1 MNELRKLRDL
11 LDEWERAD
19 DLANEAA
26 ATLSRP
32 AGLHAGE
39 LDRLRALQRDA
50 AHKLAAVRKAV
61 AEEGHDEPAA
71 SATGRGHPTQV
82 RWVLTRTSSFTRSG

>member
-1 MNELRKLRDL
+1 MNELRKLLDL

-32 AGLHAGE
+32 AELSAGE

-50 AHKLAAVRKAV
+50 AHKLAAVGKAV
-61 AEEGHDEPAA
+61 MDEGNDDPAP
-71 SATGRGHPTQV
+71 SAIEWGQS
-82 RWVLTRTSSFTRSG
+82 TRIC

>member
-1 MNELRKLRDL
+1 MVSSEGAAFMSEVRKLLDL

-32 AGLHAGE
+32 AELSAGE

-50 AHKLAAVRKAV
+50 AHKLAAVGKAV
-61 AEEGHDEPAA
+61 MVEGNDDPAP
-71 SATGRGHPTQV
+71 SEIERGRS
-82 RWVLTRTSSFTRSG
+82 TRIC

>member
-1 MNELRKLRDL
+1 MNELRNLLDL

-32 AGLHAGE
+32 AELHAGE
-39 LDRLRALQRDA
+39 LSRLRALQKDA

-61 AEEGHDEPAA
+61 MDEGNDDPAP
-71 SATGRGHPTQV
+71 SAIERGHPTQIC
-82 RWVLTRTSSFTRSG
+82 